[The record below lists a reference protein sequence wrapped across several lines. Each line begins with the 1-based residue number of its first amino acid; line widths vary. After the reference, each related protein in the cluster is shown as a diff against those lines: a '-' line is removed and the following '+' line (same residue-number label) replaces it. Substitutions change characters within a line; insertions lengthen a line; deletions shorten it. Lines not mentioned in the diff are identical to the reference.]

1 VLPDSS
7 HHPTVS
13 TRLLAPVD
21 ARVAPLFCL
30 FGVRAG
36 EPRICVRHTV
46 RGVCGLGWRHAAAFR
61 RIAGRRCRLDHQPS
75 NRLRRIG
82 YRVEM
87 NTLLWGVGIGVAA
100 SIATV
105 ASAQV
110 PRLLPAAGRVA
121 GLALSLITAYTA
133 WARHR
138 GELKP
143 TSHCVSVRK
152 NVR

>member
-1 VLPDSS
+1 MRAPHRSRRLRPWLALSAALP
-7 HHPTVS
+7 V
-13 TRLLAPVD
+13 V
-21 ARVAPLFCL
+21 VAAWIINQAIG
-30 FGVRAG
+30 FGV
-36 EPRICVRHTV
+36 
-46 RGVCGLGWRHAAAFR
+46 L
-61 RIAGRRCRLDHQPS
+61 
-75 NRLRRIG
+75 G